1 MNKKIEL
8 WYGGKV
14 NCELIKDDDS
24 GATIRMSEV
33 VNQGSVVYN
42 WEGRAADKYRKD
54 GKVTKEGFSTM
65 CIQIQELVKI
75 EM

>member
-1 MNKKIEL
+1 MNKEIEL

-33 VNQGSVVYN
+33 TNQGSVVYD
-42 WEGRAADKYRKD
+42 WKGRAADKYKKD
-54 GKVTKEGFSTM
+54 GKVTEEGFSAM
-65 CIQIQELVKI
+65 CRETQELVKI